1 MEWLARL
8 WPRSRKKNSRNDV
21 KQRLKLVIA
30 HDRVDLN
37 AATIEAMQ
45 KEILDVVSRYV
56 ELDTEGLNFALQS
69 DKRMTSLTAN
79 LPIRRVKPPS
89 DDSQPEKQE
98 TENLSLEI
106 ELTSQTDS
114 PAAEDTQPKEDEE
127 ETEKSQD

>member
-8 WPRSRKKNSRNDV
+8 WPRSNKKNSRNDV

-37 AATIEAMQ
+37 ATTVEAMQ

-79 LPIRRVKPPS
+79 LPIRRVKPAS
-89 DDSQPEKQE
+89 DEASSE
-98 TENLSLEI
+98 TEETEKVSLEI
-106 ELTSQTDS
+106 ELAS
-114 PAAEDTQPKEDEE
+114 PSEPAEVEEATAEEAEE
-127 ETEKSQD
+127 ETEKTQD